1 MLWVTN
7 YLSFRFGIE
16 DDEKSQI
23 ISFLNNECNALNQF
37 GCFVY
42 NRFFIAK
49 NLVMGKH

>member
-1 MLWVTN
+1 MPV
-7 YLSFRFGIE
+7 FRFGIE

-42 NRFFIAK
+42 NRFSMMMKVGSF
-49 NLVMGKH
+49 

>member
-1 MLWVTN
+1 MIKTVPEQPVI
-7 YLSFRFGIE
+7 RFGIE

-42 NRFFIAK
+42 NRFSVWDICPF
-49 NLVMGKH
+49 